1 MALRIRLSVCVLAT
15 GLAFG
20 TVAGEAA
27 ASSRLSITRARRP
40 HTRSRARSEGASY
53 ALTGYCVRKSAR
65 RVPCWG
71 AIIWSDGSAAA
82 QKILVTKKAGKVQ
95 ARRY

>member
-1 MALRIRLSVCVLAT
+1 MLVT

-27 ASSRLSITRARRP
+27 ASSRLSITRARQAAYTL
-40 HTRSRARSEGASY
+40 TRQVGTAEGASY

-65 RVPCWG
+65 RVR
-71 AIIWSDGSAAA
+71 
-82 QKILVTKKAGKVQ
+82 LTFRAGH
-95 ARRY
+95 RRRPSPRT